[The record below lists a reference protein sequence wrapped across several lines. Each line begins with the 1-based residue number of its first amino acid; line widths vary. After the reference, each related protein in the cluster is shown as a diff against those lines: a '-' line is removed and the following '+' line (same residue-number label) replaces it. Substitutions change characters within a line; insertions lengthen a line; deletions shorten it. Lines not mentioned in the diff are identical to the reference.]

1 MTEKVYPLIIKMN
14 TKEIQIGSIKVEI
27 SSGNAIDRIEQEH
40 DVTISDINLQFKKGD
55 FIAKVKSR
63 W

>member
-40 DVTISDINLQFKKGD
+40 DVTIKDINIQFKKGD
-55 FIAKVKSR
+55 FITKIKSK